1 MQKGDLIELTI
12 EDYAFEGKGIA
23 RIEKESDEEQRSKYV
38 VFVVGAYPGDKVNA
52 RLIKVKK
59 SYAEAKCIEVIERS
73 VLRTDAKCKF
83 FGHCGGCNQQ
93 DLDYLNQIKFKK
105 LQVENVF
112 KTIGGFDEINIEEII
127 PSEKIYFYR
136 NKMEFSFSKVRWL
149 TLDEIK
155 SDKTIDRDFAL
166 GLHIPRIFD
175 KVLDIDECFL
185 QSEESNKILNF
196 TREFFKNRKTSIYS
210 TKNHKG
216 YLRNLVIRQSQ
227 HFDELMVN
235 IVTSEENDELISE
248 YSEKLKIEVPQI
260 TTIINN
266 INLKKANVAI
276 GDYEKVFLG
285 EGFINDTI
293 GKYSFRVSANSF
305 FQTNTIQAEHLY
317 NTALDFADLQGDE
330 VVYDLYSGTGT
341 ISIFVSGKAK
351 AVYGFENVQSSIT
364 DAKQNAELNK
374 IDNVHFYEANLYKT
388 FLPIVNQ
395 NNLPKPHTIIIDPPR
410 NGMHKNTVADVLELN
425 PNKIVYV
432 SCNPAT
438 QARDVK
444 LLVEGGYK
452 LIKMKPVDMFP
463 HTYHIENVALL
474 VKKKQNDK

>member
-23 RIEKESDEEQRSKYV
+23 RIEKESDEEKRSRYV
-38 VFVVGAYPGDKVNA
+38 VFVIGAYPGDKVQA
-52 RLIKVKK
+52 RFLKVKK
-59 SYAEAKCIEVIERS
+59 SYAEAKCIDVIERS
-73 VLRTDAKCKF
+73 ELRTDARCNF
-83 FGHCGGCNQQ
+83 FGYCGGCKQQ
-93 DLDYLNQIKFKK
+93 DLDYPNQIKFKK
-105 LQVENVF
+105 EQVENVF
-112 KTIGGFDEINIEEII
+112 NTIGGFEKVNIEEII

-136 NKMEFSFSKVRWL
+136 NKMEFSFSNKRWL
-149 TLDEIK
+149 TLEEIN
-155 SDKTIDRDFAL
+155 SNETIDRDFAL

-196 TREFFKNRKTSIYS
+196 TREFFKSRKTSIYS

-216 YLRNLVIRQSQ
+216 YLRNLVIKQSQ

-235 IVTSEENDELISE
+235 IVTSEENDELINE
-248 YSEKLKIEVPQI
+248 YSEQLKNEVPQI

-285 EGFINDTI
+285 DGLIKDSI
-293 GKYSFRVSANSF
+293 GKYNFRVSANSF

-317 NTALDFADLQGDE
+317 NTALDFADIKNDE
-330 VVYDLYSGTGT
+330 IVYDLYSGTGT
-341 ISIFVSGKAK
+341 ISIFVSEKAK
-351 AVYGFENVQSSIT
+351 EVYGFENVDSSIA
-364 DAKQNAELNK
+364 DAKQNAELNNVK
-374 IDNVHFYEANLYKT
+374 NVHFYKADLYKT
-388 FLPIVNQ
+388 MLPIVSS
-395 NNLPKPHTIIIDPPR
+395 NNLPKPQTMIIDPPR
-410 NGMHKNTVADVLELN
+410 NGMHKNTIADVLGLS

-444 LLVEGGYK
+444 MLVEGGYK

-463 HTYHIENVALL
+463 HTFHIENVCLL
-474 VKKKQNDK
+474 IKSL